1 MIARMW
7 HGRVP
12 TAMAEAYRK
21 FVNER
26 AIPDYQ
32 SVEGN
37 LSVHILERTE
47 GDITHFITLTFWKD
61 TDSIKGFAGDD
72 AETAKYYPEDQDF
85 LLEFEPKVVHYE
97 VVGHSRSPHLAF
109 PEKRAGQS

>member
-1 MIARMW
+1 MITRMW

-12 TAMAEAYRK
+12 TARAKEYRA
-21 FVNER
+21 FLNAR

-32 SVEGN
+32 SVTGN
-37 LSVHILERTE
+37 ISVHVLERTE

-61 TDSIKGFAGDD
+61 MDSIKAFAGEDV
-72 AETAKYYPEDQDF
+72 EVAKYYPEDKDF

-97 VVGHSRSPHLAF
+97 VVG
-109 PEKRAGQS
+109 QS